1 MLRRGTVP
9 RLLTPAILF
18 TVALVS
24 GCAASTGRVGVPP
37 AGSTPEAI
45 QVLKLVNEARDTA
58 RRCGSQGFDA
68 AGPLSLE
75 PRLARAAQL
84 HSKDMFD
91 NDTMSHTG
99 SDGSDLRERANR
111 QGYSWSA
118 LGENVAMGYTSPE
131 SVVAG
136 WLSSPGHC
144 ANIMNPNFSELGV
157 GLEGTY
163 WTQLFGRQL

>member
-1 MLRRGTVP
+1 MLRPGTASRVLIP
-9 RLLTPAILF
+9 IVLLA
-18 TVALVS
+18 VALVS
-24 GCAASTGRVGVPP
+24 GCAASTGRIGVPP
-37 AGSTPEAI
+37 TGSTPEAI
-45 QVLKLVNEARDTA
+45 EILTLVNHARTSA
-58 RRCGSQGFDA
+58 RTCGSKGFAA

-84 HSKDMFD
+84 HSQDMFD
-91 NDTMSHTG
+91 HNTMSHTG

-118 LGENVAMGYTSPE
+118 LGENVAWGYTSPE

-136 WLSSPGHC
+136 WLGSPGHC
-144 ANIMNPNFSELGV
+144 ANIMSPNFTELGV